1 MRRLLLILAIL
12 SCAACAPAATPDSM
26 ESARAYCDS
35 TASGSIEGIWQYPD
49 QSLTV
54 LAHKSATHS
63 GSYTL
68 TAISASDA
76 SVVPGQE
83 IGTIT
88 PSSKADTYTLSIYT
102 RRKGLKLTS
111 KIDYTAILA
120 DGGYSL
126 TLNRPGITLRINP
139 LGLLPFVRN
148 LVRLQVEDPRHQ
160 VLKGMVKIY
169 PGYDHEGSLPG
180 HPRYL

>member
-1 MRRLLLILAIL
+1 MRRLLLILAI
-12 SCAACAPAATPDSM
+12 SCGAACAPAATLDNM

-35 TASGSIEGIWQYPD
+35 TASGPIEGIWQYPD

-68 TAISASDA
+68 TAISA

-160 VLKGMVKIY
+160 VPKGMVKIY